1 MQNAEMRPFFQRL
14 LFAVRGALRP
24 AFRTTVWILKIM
36 LPVTLGVSCLNYVGA
51 IEWIA
56 AGLAPLFRYIG
67 LSGEAV
73 IVFLSAVLVNI
84 YSAIAV
90 IATLGFDFRSM
101 TILAVMCLIA
111 HNLIMETAIQKKTG
125 ASAAAM
131 VVLRIGTALAAG
143 FLLNRIL
150 PEAMDG
156 RLILDGITPD
166 AAPDSW
172 WGVFTGWGASQA
184 RLSLRMALFI
194 FGLNVLQNILREFGV
209 IGLLTWPLRPVMAV
223 FGLPRAVSFLWIVA
237 NCVGL
242 GYGGALMI
250 AEIGKG
256 EIRRADARLLNTHI
270 AISHSLLEDTLLF
283 AAIGVGVFWIIVP
296 RMLLAVIAVWVQRAF
311 GPKHAGA
318 YGIHPRM
325 DGNAAPNGQKNTF
338 R

>member
-1 MQNAEMRPFFQRL
+1 MQRFFQRC
-14 LFAVRGALRP
+14 FRAVRGALRP

-36 LPVTLGVSCLNYVGA
+36 LPITLGVACLNYVGA
-51 IEWIA
+51 IDWIA
-56 AGLAPLFRYIG
+56 AGLAPFFRYMG

-73 IVFLSAVLVNI
+73 IVFLTSVLVNI

-90 IATLGFDFRSM
+90 IATLGFDFRSV

-131 VVLRIGTALAAG
+131 VALRLGMALLAG
-143 FLLNRIL
+143 FLLNRVL
-150 PEAMDG
+150 PSEMTG

-166 AAPDSW
+166 AAPASW
-172 WGVFTGWGASQA
+172 WDVFAGWGVSIA
-184 RLSLRMALFI
+184 RMSLRMALFI

-223 FGLPRAVSFLWIVA
+223 FGLPRSVSFLWIVA

-250 AEIGKG
+250 AEIEQG
-256 EIRRADARLLNTHI
+256 EIRPRDARLLNTHI
-270 AISHSLLEDTLLF
+270 AVSHSLLEDPLLF
-283 AAIGVGVFWIIVP
+283 AAIGVGAFWLFIPRIV
-296 RMLLAVIAVWVQRAF
+296 LAIAAVWTQRTFSRAVKQ
-311 GPKHAGA
+311 PL
-318 YGIHPRM
+318 
-325 DGNAAPNGQKNTF
+325 AATGGSE
-338 R
+338 

>member
-1 MQNAEMRPFFQRL
+1 LSAESRRFLGRL
-14 LFAVRGALRP
+14 LSAVRGALRP

-36 LPVTLGVSCLNYVGA
+36 LPITLGVACLNYVGA

-73 IVFLSAVLVNI
+73 IVFLTAVLVNI

-90 IATLGFDFRSM
+90 IATLGFDFRSV

-131 VVLRIGTALAAG
+131 VILRLGTALLAG
-143 FLLNRIL
+143 FLLNRLL
-150 PEAMDG
+150 PGTMEG
-156 RLILDGITPD
+156 TLILDGITPEVV
-166 AAPDSW
+166 PVSW
-172 WGVFTGWGASQA
+172 GGLFIGWGVSIV

-194 FGLNVLQNILREFGV
+194 FSLNILQNILREFGM
-209 IGLLTWPLRPVMAV
+209 IDRLTWPLRPVMAA
-223 FGLPRAVSFLWIVA
+223 FGLPRPVSFLWIVA

-250 AEIGKG
+250 AEIEKG
-256 EIRRADARLLNTHI
+256 DIRPRDTRLLNTHI

-283 AAIGVGVFWIIVP
+283 AAIGIGVFWIIVP
-296 RMLLAVIAVWVQRAF
+296 RMLLAVTAVWVQRTFPIAPT
-311 GPKHAGA
+311 GRK
-318 YGIHPRM
+318 
-325 DGNAAPNGQKNTF
+325 AA
-338 R
+338 